1 MTACE
6 ERRRLSNINQQ
17 VQTRRAAGPAGTDG
31 WGGSVCVTGV

>member
-6 ERRRLSNINQQ
+6 ERRRLSNINQ
-17 VQTRRAAGPAGTDG
+17 VQTRRAPRGAGGDG